1 MTHTLNASHEGA
13 ELMLTF
19 AETGDAQLFINSVAR
34 ESANAGGQ
42 NITLKLGSPVQTG
55 YEHHEF
61 IEAIVNYQQNC
72 IEARISTGD
81 ILLAETKVER

>member
-1 MTHTLNASHEGA
+1 MTHTLTATHEGA
-13 ELMLTF
+13 DLQLTF
-19 AETGDAQLFINSVAR
+19 SEAGVAQLIINSVAR

-72 IEARISTGD
+72 IQARLSTGD
-81 ILLAETKVER
+81 ILHTETEVQR